1 MDQDYLLEAGLSEEG
16 EGEGEGEEVVT
27 KRIPRY
33 LLLSKNV
40 SIIVLTVPVV
50 KFKEKIHAM

>member
-1 MDQDYLLEAGLSEEG
+1 MDQDYLLEAGLSE

-50 KFKEKIHAM
+50 KFKEKIDAM